1 MNETMHLQNIIFKIS
16 FKETLFSL
24 TLIIF
29 LKRQLDKRIEIVHVM
44 KEWIFLL
51 QK

>member
-1 MNETMHLQNIIFKIS
+1 MHLQNIIFEIS
-16 FKETLFSL
+16 FKETLKLFSL
-24 TLIIF
+24 TLVIF